1 MLPFFLWSALV
12 AYNIL
17 SSEQFLLERMLKL
30 VVYRI
35 NYYLLYLKL
44 NLYRSL
50 PVRIIT
56 LKNNFISV
64 RYGTVETSQCVFN
77 KKNQF

>member
-1 MLPFFLWSALV
+1 VPRGGRFDSQCWPALV

-30 VVYRI
+30 VVYHI
-35 NYYLLYLKL
+35 NYYLLDLKL
-44 NLYRSL
+44 NIYCSL

-56 LKNNFISV
+56 LKNNLISVV
-64 RYGTVETSQCVFN
+64 RYGTV
-77 KKNQF
+77 

>member
-30 VVYRI
+30 VVYHI
-35 NYYLLYLKL
+35 NDYLLDLKL
-44 NLYRSL
+44 NLYCSL

-56 LKNNFISV
+56 LKNNLISV
-64 RYGTVETSQCVFN
+64 RYGTV
-77 KKNQF
+77 

>member
-30 VVYRI
+30 VVYHI
-35 NYYLLYLKL
+35 NYYLLDLKL
-44 NLYRSL
+44 NLYCSL
-50 PVRIIT
+50 PVHIIT
-56 LKNNFISV
+56 LKNNVISV
-64 RYGTVETSQCVFN
+64 RYGTV
-77 KKNQF
+77 